1 MENEYEHKIIMYEA
15 SFKGFVCPN
24 SLALLSTPERL
35 LWDCPVSFS
44 MFNSIAFALGGKNL
58 CFLYGDR

>member
-15 SFKGFVCPN
+15 SFNGFVCPN